1 MEKKRIMILGGYGNT
16 GLPTARLLL
25 HYSPAGIVI
34 AGRNLNKA
42 ISTAG
47 GLNAEFEGERA
58 SAALVDAS
66 SPESLANGLK
76 GIDLLVVT
84 SSTVQYAETVARAAV
99 AAGADY
105 FDVQYSSPKVKALQ
119 ALQNQI
125 EENGRCFIT
134 DGGFHPGLPAA
145 LVRYAAPAFD
155 RLSNAVVGSL
165 IQVDWRSLEFSPSTI
180 EELVSEFVNFENKV
194 FKNGQWQPGGVLS
207 WLIPRWFQFSHGFG
221 RRYCVPMF
229 LGEMG
234 PLPQHYPDLVETG
247 FFVGG
252 FNWFTD
258 WFITPLTMIL
268 PRVFKSRGLG
278 WSGRLMYWSLRKF
291 SKPPYGTLLKLEAG
305 GQKDGQEKRL
315 EVSVYHRDGYELT
328 AIPAAA
334 CILQY
339 LDGTIRKPGLFYQA
353 LAVEPGRLVDDME
366 RMGVEITR
374 VEK

>member
-16 GLPTARLLL
+16 GLPTSRLLL
-25 HYSPAGIVI
+25 NYSPANIII

-47 GLNAEFEGERA
+47 GLNAEFECERA

-76 GIDLLVVT
+76 GIDLLVVA
-84 SSTVQYAETVARAAV
+84 SSTVQYAEIVARAAI
-99 AAGADY
+99 AAGTDY
-105 FDVQYSSPKVKALQ
+105 LDVQFSSAKVKALQ
-119 ALQNQI
+119 ALQSQI

-134 DGGFHPGLPAA
+134 DGGFHPGMPAA

-155 RLSNAVVGSL
+155 RLSHAVVGSV
-165 IQVDWRSLEFSPSTI
+165 IQIDWRSMEFSPATI

-194 FKNGQWQPGGVLS
+194 FKNGQWQPGGASS
-207 WLIPRWFQFSHGFG
+207 WLIPRWLQFSHGFG
-221 RRYCVPMF
+221 RSYCVPMF
-229 LGEMG
+229 LEEMR
-234 PLPQHYPDLVETG
+234 PLPRYYPELVETG

-278 WSGRLMYWSLRKF
+278 WSGRLMGWSLRKF
-291 SKPPYGTLLKLEAG
+291 SQPPYGTLLKLEAG
-305 GQKDGQEKRL
+305 GQKDSQDKRL
-315 EVSVYHRDGYELT
+315 EVSLYHRDGYELT

-334 CILQY
+334 CVLQY
-339 LDGTIRKPGLFYQA
+339 LDGRIRKPGLFYQA
-353 LAVEPGRLVDDME
+353 LVVEPDRFIEDIKRL
-366 RMGVEITR
+366 GAEII
-374 VEK
+374 EG